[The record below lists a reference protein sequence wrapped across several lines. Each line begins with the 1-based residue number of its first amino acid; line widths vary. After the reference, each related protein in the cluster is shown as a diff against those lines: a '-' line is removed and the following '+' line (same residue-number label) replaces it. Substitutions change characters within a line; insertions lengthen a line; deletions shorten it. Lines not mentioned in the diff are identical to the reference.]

1 MKNILVPIGSSENA
15 PNTLQY
21 AIELATQLHA
31 EIYVFR
37 AYKVLSKAGTMISVD
52 KIIERE
58 TNLYIR
64 SVVNS
69 VDRKNI
75 SVKMITAKGSAIET
89 IKSINKKLGIDL
101 IVLGP
106 KSNSINEQ
114 LFLGRTSG
122 SIIKQTKIPALIVP
136 ENYVFKPIKSIL
148 TAFRSGKLKKENVL
162 NPLNTFLQSFNVKT
176 NLLLVKTPGY
186 IDEDLIID
194 DQLKL
199 IESSLTISESATTF
213 QGVLTHF
220 LTQNPDML
228 CVFRRKRGFFKK
240 LWEKNS
246 ITKSEFNCTIP
257 LLILSGKQ

>member
-75 SVKMITAKGSAIET
+75 SVKMIIAKGSAIET

-122 SIIKQTKIPALIVP
+122 SIIKQTKI
-136 ENYVFKPIKSIL
+136 
-148 TAFRSGKLKKENVL
+148 KLKK
-162 NPLNTFLQSFNVKT
+162 T
-176 NLLLVKTPGY
+176 NL
-186 IDEDLIID
+186 
-194 DQLKL
+194 
-199 IESSLTISESATTF
+199 SS
-213 QGVLTHF
+213 Q
-220 LTQNPDML
+220 
-228 CVFRRKRGFFKK
+228 KK
-240 LWEKNS
+240 LKFIN
-246 ITKSEFNCTIP
+246 
-257 LLILSGKQ
+257 IL